1 MVSSMGGNVV
11 VMVRQEIC
19 SDILKVYR
27 DIKFR
32 NQHSKARRLCHD
44 IDVLCRN
51 NHNIMLRGNSVAT

>member
-19 SDILKVYR
+19 RDIFKVYR

-44 IDVLCRN
+44 REVLCSD